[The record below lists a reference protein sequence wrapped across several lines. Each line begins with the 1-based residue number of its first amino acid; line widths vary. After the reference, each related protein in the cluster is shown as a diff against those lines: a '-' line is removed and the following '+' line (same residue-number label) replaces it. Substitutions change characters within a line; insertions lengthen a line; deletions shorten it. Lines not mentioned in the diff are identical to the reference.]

1 MPLPDLQDKPS
12 RVMKELHSKEPR
24 RTPVPRELSTSI
36 NTTRSSNYE
45 AYLMQAVGDSRD
57 DACRNCKK
65 DDGPWEGCVTLD
77 GFFGDSCANCHF
89 NSMDQRCSFRTY
101 LTLRAFSGPF
111 GGHS

>member
-1 MPLPDLQDKPS
+1 VPLPDLQDKPS
-12 RVMKELHSKEPR
+12 RVIKELYSKEPR
-24 RTPVPRELSTSI
+24 RTPVPRELSTLI

-57 DACRNCKK
+57 NAYRNYKK
-65 DDGPWEGCVTLD
+65 DNGPWEGCITLD
-77 GFFGDSCANCHF
+77 GFFGDSCANCYF
-89 NSMDQRCSFRTY
+89 NSIDQRCSFCTY

>member
-1 MPLPDLQDKPS
+1 VPLPDLPAKAT
-12 RVMKELHSKEPR
+12 RAMGVLHSKTAL
-24 RTPVPRELSTSI
+24 RTPVPRELSISI
-36 NTTRSSNYE
+36 NTSRSSNLE
-45 AYLMQAVGDSRD
+45 AYLMQAVGDWRD
-57 DACRNCKK
+57 DACKNCKK
-65 DDGPWEGCVTLD
+65 DDGPWVGCVALD